1 MWADGQDEHVPDP
14 ADPSAAG
21 PGAAGPEEPTSA
33 GPGAAPGAPGRG
45 AGPGAAAGRR
55 RRSKVRAPA
64 PVPQVPAPG
73 GPVDD
78 DLGGGELPPSDA
90 SLAAAVRAGDDAAFE
105 ELYRRHSAAVRRYAR
120 TCCRDNFTA
129 EDLAGEVFARTLQA
143 LRAGRGP
150 DLAVRAYLLTAVRN
164 IAATWSRSD
173 RREQLVD
180 DFTAFAA
187 TSSAVAAV
195 DVTDP
200 GADTR
205 AMAELDRSLVWRAF
219 SRLDADDRMLLWHT
233 AVEQEPPRQ
242 VALLIGKT
250 ANATAVQASRARD
263 RLAMEFLQA
272 HVSDSQASDCEG
284 YASKLGAFARG
295 SLGKRAAGGVQG
307 HLEDCA
313 RCSAACLELVDLN
326 HSLRE
331 VLPVGLLVWVG
342 SGYGTVLAAGLAGG
356 AVVGGAAV
364 AGSTTATGAAAGAG
378 GAAAAGAA
386 AGTGAAGGSAAGG
399 GAAAE
404 GLGLPAKA
412 GIAAAVTVVGIAG
425 IAYAL
430 SGSDHRKPVPP
441 KPRHVV
447 AAARPSVAPPPPA
460 PKPTPPAPPPPPAPA
475 PPPPR
480 PRPTPPPRPRPEPIA
495 ARPRPRPAPP
505 APPAPP
511 VPPAPPA
518 PLADYYADALPYAGF
533 GSTEGPSLS
542 SDPGSGVWQR
552 TGDVRVGGT
561 TYARG
566 ITMNAPSATTVD
578 LNAGCSEFDASVGID
593 DLTMGMGAVQFSVL
607 DGATGRTLWQSG
619 VVTGGEAAVPVRVGL
634 RGVAAIRLVVVRA
647 DGSYLGDAADWADA
661 RFTCR

>member
-1 MWADGQDEHVPDP
+1 MRADGQDEHVPDP
-14 ADPSAAG
+14 ADPG
-21 PGAAGPEEPTSA
+21 TDGPE
-33 GPGAAPGAPGRG
+33 G
-45 AGPGAAAGRR
+45 AGRQAPAPEPHASSEPPVAALAQVPPQGGSRQVRARGAAA
-55 RRSKVRAPA
+55 SAPT
-64 PVPQVPAPG
+64 VPAPG
-73 GPVDD
+73 GPIDD
-78 DLGGGELPPSDA
+78 DLGGELPPSDA
-90 SLAAAVRAGDDAAFE
+90 ALAAAVRAGDDDAFE

-120 TCCRDNFTA
+120 SCCRDNFTA

-180 DFTAFAA
+180 DFTVFAA

-272 HVSDSQASDCEG
+272 HVSDTQASDCER

-326 HSLRE
+326 HTLRE
-331 VLPVGLLVWVG
+331 VLPAGLLVWVG
-342 SGYGTVLAAGLAGG
+342 SGYATALAAGLAGG

-364 AGSTTATGAAAGAG
+364 GGAAVAGGTTATGAAAGAG
-378 GAAAAGAA
+378 AA
-386 AGTGAAGGSAAGG
+386 AGTGAAGSGGSAAG

-412 GIAAAVTVVGIAG
+412 GIAAAVTIVGIAG

-430 SGSDHRKPVPP
+430 SGSDPKKPAPP
-441 KPRHVV
+441 KPRQVV
-447 AAARPSVAPPPPA
+447 AAARPTVAPPPPA
-460 PKPTPPAPPPPPAPA
+460 PKPTPPTPPPPPPVPA

-480 PRPTPPPRPRPEPIA
+480 PRPTPPPRPRPRPA
-495 ARPRPRPAPP
+495 ARPRPRPRPAPP
-505 APPAPP
+505 
-511 VPPAPPA
+511 V
-518 PLADYYADALPYAGF
+518 PLADYYADALPYEGF
-533 GSTEGPSLS
+533 GSVDGPSLS
-542 SDPGSGVWQR
+542 NDPGSGVWQR

-566 ITMNAPSATTVD
+566 ITMNAPAATTID
-578 LNAGCSEFDASVGID
+578 LNTGCSEFDAYVGID

-607 DGATGRTLWQSG
+607 DDGSGRTLWQSG

-661 RFTCR
+661 RFSCR